1 MKGRLLGQ
9 RPFLSVKVA
18 TGQNMP
24 ESIEFVAV

>member
-9 RPFLSVKVA
+9 RPFLSGKVA

-24 ESIEFVAV
+24 ESIEFITV